1 MVSYF
6 LLDIY
11 AIFVNYE
18 FWSSPPSNELFE
30 KDNTLIG
37 AFYFLDILKDFLILM
52 KLKFLFD

>member
-52 KLKFLFD
+52 KL